1 MGLHSC
7 EQMKM
12 RDKLRKEDASYLV
25 EYVRKIF
32 DARSD
37 ELIERVE
44 GCMYDLPI
52 YDDDGEISQV
62 LHVVKPEG
70 GSIRDASF
78 VIDGYSSEGDRQF
91 YEFSMSEELS
101 MNIDQGSSYKEVSLQ
116 NDDQYRA
123 ALKDVS
129 QMLLSTGVG
138 TPKTTLAEEAA
149 FWDIALETCYEEMSE
164 EAEGALWEKVNSSEP
179 TRHLRELLDNLEK
192 TREVFEMALGVQA
205 VTSVFSAQVATKAE
219 VSRLYWRHAYH
230 RHVESRHR

>member
-7 EQMKM
+7 EQMKI

-37 ELIERVE
+37 ELIERVD

-52 YDDDGEISQV
+52 YDDGEISQV
-62 LHVVKPEG
+62 LHIVKPED

-116 NDDQYRA
+116 DDDQYRA
-123 ALKDVS
+123 ALRDVS
-129 QMLLSTGVG
+129 QMLLSTGVE
-138 TPKTTLAEEAA
+138 TPETTPAEEEA
-149 FWDIALETCYEEMSE
+149 FWDIALETCYEDMGDDVERM
-164 EAEGALWEKVNSSEP
+164 LWEKVSSSEP
-179 TRHLRELLDNLEK
+179 TRHLKELLDNLEK
-192 TREVFEMALGVQA
+192 TREAFEMALGIQA
-205 VTSVFSAQVATKAE
+205 VTSVFSVQAATRAE
-219 VSRLYWRHAYH
+219 VSRLYWRRAYH
-230 RHVESRHR
+230 RHVGSKYR